1 VAAPTE
7 TQARR
12 APVTVASQ
20 RRKPVSSCVWP
31 SPVIWPTKTVT
42 DTQPRRRRAPGPVAS
57 PRCTQ
62 VSRCVTGPG
71 KYEPKPGTGLIIGSL
86 RLGAAAALV
95 PARSQASRHWQ
106 ASSSPDDLVA
116 SRGLKSDL
124 DTHSA
129 RRSTQ
134 PHWLP
139 VAAMPGHAP
148 LRGWH
153 SCPV

>member
-57 PRCTQ
+57 PRRTPVQ
-62 VSRCVTGPG
+62 VSSCVTGPG
-71 KYEPKPGTGLIIGSL
+71 KYEPKPGTGLIIRSL
-86 RLGAAAALV
+86 RLGAAAQAALPV
-95 PARSQASRHWQ
+95 MCQESGFQC
-106 ASSSPDDLVA
+106 DLVA